1 MGARCSRTFAY
12 WPHNNTWKELAP
24 MYIPAVGHSMAV
36 FDGHIYKCGGASE
49 YWWLSAC
56 ERLPVA
62 TATAAGQWM
71 AAPHLRTGR
80 RSFALVTVGD
90 QLLAIGGTNG
100 SAFLSSVEVLLAGA
114 AEWALLVGAVE
125 WTPLHDTEAAWASF
139 GAAVVP

>member
-1 MGARCSRTFAY
+1 MSARCSRTFAY
-12 WPHNNTWKELAP
+12 WPHSKTWKELAP
-24 MYIPAVGHSMAV
+24 MRTAAYCHSMAV

-90 QLLAIGGTNG
+90 RLLAIGGWG
-100 SAFLSSVEVLLAGA
+100 DGWVVLSSVEALLAGA
-114 AEWALLVGAVE
+114 AECV
-125 WTPLHDTEAAWASF
+125 PLHDTEAAPASF